1 MNGNHKLPPGAAG
14 RVRVLP
20 LLSPDVRRRGTGVAL
35 AASGYAAT
43 SAAVISSGPLSRG
56 AALQVL
62 FAATMIVCALS
73 ETLLS
78 PAVPVVTADRAR
90 NGGAGRARSRLGTCA
105 LAAGCLLGPSAGG
118 AALGAGWCSSLLT
131 ALAVACALAGIA
143 TQRLAQRPAPGA
155 RSRIT
160 QHEMPVD

>member
-1 MNGNHKLPPGAAG
+1 MNVNRKRH
-14 RVRVLP
+14 V
-20 LLSPDVRRRGTGVAL
+20 TGVAL

-56 AALQVL
+56 AAVQVL

-78 PAVPVVTADRAR
+78 PAVRMITGDRAR
-90 NGGAGRARSRLGTCA
+90 PGPAGRGRSRLGTCA
-105 LAAGCLLGPSAGG
+105 LVTGCLLGPSAGG
-118 AALGAGWCSSLLT
+118 AALGAGWGTSLLT

-143 TQRLAQRPAPGA
+143 TQRHSGERTA
-155 RSRIT
+155 
-160 QHEMPVD
+160 